1 MSDRF
6 GEWREEFRVRGDRA
20 VYRVKELIKEGK
32 ARKIIVKKPNGE
44 LIKEIPLNTGVAVGG
59 AATVLAPLLV
69 VIGAAAAL
77 LSEVRIEV
85 VRTDEGNGPERGAAG
100 EDDF

>member
-20 VYRVKELIKEGK
+20 VHRIKELIKEGK

-44 LIKEIPLNTGVAVGG
+44 LIKEIPLNTGVAIGG

-69 VIGAAAAL
+69 VVGAAAAL

-85 VRTDEGNGPERGAAG
+85 VRTDEGEDPDAG
-100 EDDF
+100 THDEDTF

>member
-20 VYRVKELIKEGK
+20 VHRVKELIKEGK

-44 LIKEIPLNTGVAVGG
+44 VIKEIPLNTGVAVGG
-59 AATVLAPLLV
+59 VATVFAPLLV

-85 VRTDEGNGPERGAAG
+85 VRTDAGDGPDDHTTAG
-100 EDDF
+100 DDF